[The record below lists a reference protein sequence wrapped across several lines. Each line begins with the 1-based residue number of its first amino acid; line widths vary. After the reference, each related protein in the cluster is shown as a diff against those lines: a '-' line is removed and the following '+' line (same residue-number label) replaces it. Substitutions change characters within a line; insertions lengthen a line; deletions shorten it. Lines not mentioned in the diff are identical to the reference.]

1 MRKKM
6 NSKERLLAVLKGKK
20 ADRMPWAP
28 LIDGYFLSSLKEKN
42 IEMNSIELLRHIR
55 ADILERHVPTC
66 IDILQTGSSYM
77 TYTNPKNI
85 MVQKNIKI
93 TMNFNKKSGEIF
105 NIYETPLGI
114 IKEKYVFTK
123 ASPFLPFPV
132 EHKIKK
138 KEDLAIYKYLLT
150 NIQPVPSFNNF
161 QKVVDYIGDDG
172 LATASGPPTPLLRL
186 LEKDMG
192 VENFYYYLYDYP
204 KEMEEILDIM
214 HERNKNTYRIVIKS
228 PAEVIIGYENSSTT
242 LFSPQI
248 YKNYCLNQIN
258 EYVDIVH
265 GAGKIFLTHMC
276 GKLDRIM
283 DLISEGK
290 QDGIADVAPSPTG
303 DLNISKALKV
313 WGRNKIVIGGIDATA
328 FTQLSVD
335 DIKEYVKDLLEQ
347 INPADNFILGSGD
360 ATPYGAPLE
369 NLIAVTEVVENWK

>member
-1 MRKKM
+1 M
-6 NSKERLLAVLKGKK
+6 NSKERLISVFRRKK
-20 ADRMPWAP
+20 PDRVPWAP

-42 IEMNSIELLRHIR
+42 LEMNSIELLRHIR

-161 QKVVDYIGDDG
+161 QKVVDHIGDDG

-214 HERNKNTYRIVIKS
+214 HERNKSIYRIIIKS
-228 PAEVIIGYENSSTT
+228 PAEVIINYENSSTT

-258 EYVDIVH
+258 EYTDIVH
-265 GAGKIFLTHMC
+265 EAGKIFLTHMC
-276 GKLDRIM
+276 GKLDNIM

-290 QDGIADVAPSPTG
+290 QDGISDVAPPPTG

-313 WGRNKIVIGGIDATA
+313 WGRSKIVIGGIDATA

-335 DIKEYVKDLLEQ
+335 DIKEYVKDLLEK

-360 ATPYGAPLE
+360 AVPYGTPLE
-369 NLIAVTEVVENWK
+369 NLKAVTEVVENW

>member
-1 MRKKM
+1 M
-6 NSKERLLAVLKGKK
+6 NSKERLISVFRRKK
-20 ADRMPWAP
+20 PDRIPWAP

-42 IEMNSIELLRHIR
+42 IEMNSIELLRNIR
-55 ADILERHVPTC
+55 ADILERHVSTY

-77 TYTNPKNI
+77 IYMNPKDI
-85 MVQKNIKI
+85 MVQKNIKV
-93 TMNFNKKSGEIF
+93 TTNFNKKSGEIF
-105 NIYETPLGI
+105 YIYETPLGI
-114 IKEKYVFTK
+114 IREKYVFTK

-138 KEDLAIYKYLLT
+138 KEDLGIYKYLLT
-150 NIQPVPSFNNF
+150 NILPVPNFNNF
-161 QKVVDYIGDDG
+161 QKVIDYIGDDG

-214 HERNKNTYRIVIKS
+214 HERNKNIYRIIIKS
-228 PAEVIIGYENSSTT
+228 PAEVIINYENSSTT

-258 EYVDIVH
+258 EYTDIVRE
-265 GAGKIFLTHMC
+265 AGKIFLTHMC
-276 GKLDRIM
+276 GKLDNIIG
-283 DLISEGK
+283 LISEGK
-290 QDGIADVAPSPTG
+290 QDGITDVAPPPTG

-313 WGRNKIVIGGIDATA
+313 WGRSKIVIGGIDATA

-335 DIKEYVKDLLEQ
+335 GIKEYVRDLLEQ

-360 ATPYGAPLE
+360 AVPYGTPLE
-369 NLIAVTEVVENWK
+369 NLKAVTEVVENW

>member
-1 MRKKM
+1 M
-6 NSKERLLAVLKGKK
+6 NSRERLSSIFKGVRP
-20 ADRMPWAP
+20 DRIPWAP

-55 ADILERHVPTC
+55 ADILERHVTTY

-77 TYTNPKNI
+77 LYIQPEDI
-85 MVQKNIKI
+85 VVQKNIKI
-93 TMNFNKKSGEIF
+93 TTNFNKKSGEIF

-138 KEDLAIYKYLLT
+138 KEDLGIYKYLLT
-150 NIQPVPSFNNF
+150 NIQPVPDFNNF

-214 HERNKNTYRIVIKS
+214 HERNKNIYRIIIKS

-248 YKNYCLNQIN
+248 YKNYCLHQIN
-258 EYVDIVH
+258 EYTDIVH
-265 GAGKIFLTHMC
+265 KAGKIFLTHMC
-276 GKLDRIM
+276 GKLDNIM

-290 QDGIADVAPSPTG
+290 QDGITDVAPPPTG
-303 DLNISKALKV
+303 DLNIPKALKV
-313 WGRNKIVIGGIDATA
+313 WGKNKIVILGACSDNSFFG
-328 FTQLSVD
+328 LSM
-335 DIKEYVKDLLEQ
+335 
-347 INPADNFILGSGD
+347 
-360 ATPYGAPLE
+360 T
-369 NLIAVTEVVENWK
+369 

>member
-1 MRKKM
+1 M
-6 NSKERLLAVLKGKK
+6 NSKERLLAVLKGEKP
-20 ADRMPWAP
+20 DRMPWAP

-42 IEMNSIELLRHIR
+42 IEMNSIELLRHIK
-55 ADILERHVPTC
+55 ADILERHVTTY

-77 TYTNPKNI
+77 IYVKPKDVI
-85 MVQKNIKI
+85 IQKNIKI
-93 TMNFNKKSGEIF
+93 TTNFNKKSGEIF
-105 NIYETPLGI
+105 NIYETPLGT

-138 KEDLAIYKYLLT
+138 KEDLSIYKYLLT

-192 VENFYYYLYDYP
+192 VENFYYCLYDYP
-204 KEMEEILDIM
+204 KEMEEILEIM
-214 HERNKNTYRIVIKS
+214 HERNKNIYRIIIKS
-228 PAEVIIGYENSSTT
+228 PAEVIIDYENSSTT

-258 EYVDIVH
+258 EYTDIVH
-265 GAGKIFLTHMC
+265 EAGKIFLTHMC
-276 GKLDRIM
+276 GKLDKIM

-290 QDGIADVAPSPTG
+290 QDGITDVSPPPTG

-313 WGRNKIVIGGIDATA
+313 WGKNKIVLGGIDATA
-328 FTQLSVD
+328 FVLLSTD
-335 DIKEYVKDLLEQ
+335 EIKKYVSELLKQ
-347 INPADNFILGSGD
+347 IGPASNFILGSGD
-360 ATPYGAPLE
+360 ATPYGTPLK
-369 NLIAVTEVVENWK
+369 NLKAVTEVIENW

>member
-1 MRKKM
+1 M

-20 ADRMPWAP
+20 PDRIPWSP

-42 IEMNSIELLRHIR
+42 IEMNSIELFRHIR
-55 ADILERHVPTC
+55 ADILERHVSTY

-77 TYTNPKNI
+77 LYIQPEDI
-85 MVQKNIKI
+85 VVQKNIKI
-93 TMNFNKKSGEIF
+93 TTNFNKKSGEIF
-105 NIYETPLGI
+105 NTYETPLGI

-138 KEDLAIYKYLLT
+138 KEDLGIYKYLLT
-150 NIQPVPSFNNF
+150 NIQPVPGFNNF

-204 KEMEEILDIM
+204 KEMEEILDLM
-214 HERNKNTYRIVIKS
+214 HERNKNIYRIITKS
-228 PAEVIIGYENSSTT
+228 PAEVIIDYENSSTT

-258 EYVDIVH
+258 EYTDIVH
-265 GAGKIFLTHMC
+265 EAGKIFFTHMC
-276 GKLDRIM
+276 GKLNNIM

-290 QDGIADVAPSPTG
+290 QDGITDVAPPPTG
-303 DLNISKALKV
+303 DLNIPKALKV
-313 WGRNKIVIGGIDATA
+313 WGKNKIVIGGIDATA

-335 DIKEYVKDLLEQ
+335 GMKKYVSELLDQ
-347 INPADNFILGSGD
+347 IGSVSNFILGSGD
-360 ATPYGAPLE
+360 ATPYGTPLE
-369 NLIAVTEVVENWK
+369 NLKAVTEIIENRQ

>member
-1 MRKKM
+1 M

-20 ADRMPWAP
+20 PDRIPWTP

-55 ADILERHVPTC
+55 ADILERHVSTY

-77 TYTNPKNI
+77 IYINPKNI
-85 MVQKNIKI
+85 IVQKNIKI
-93 TMNFNKKSGEIF
+93 TTNFNKKSGEIF

-138 KEDLAIYKYLLT
+138 KEDLSIYKYLLT
-150 NIQPVPSFNNF
+150 NIQPVPSFSNF

-192 VENFYYYLYDYP
+192 VEDFYYFLYDYP

-214 HERNKNTYRIVIKS
+214 HERNKNIYRIIIKS
-228 PAEVIIGYENSSTT
+228 PAEVIIDYENSSTT

-258 EYVDIVH
+258 EYTDIVH
-265 GAGKIFLTHMC
+265 EAGKIFLTHMC
-276 GKLDRIM
+276 GKLDNIM

-290 QDGIADVAPSPTG
+290 QDGIADVAPPPTG

-360 ATPYGAPLE
+360 ATPYGTPLE
-369 NLIAVTEVVENWK
+369 NLKAVTEVVENW

>member
-1 MRKKM
+1 M
-6 NSKERLLAVLKGKK
+6 NSRERLSSIFKGVRP
-20 ADRMPWAP
+20 DRIPWAP

-55 ADILERHVPTC
+55 ADILERHVSTY

-77 TYTNPKNI
+77 IYMNPKDI

-105 NIYETPLGI
+105 YIYETPLGI

-132 EHKIKK
+132 ERKIKK
-138 KEDLAIYKYLLT
+138 KEDLSIYKYLLT
-150 NIQPVPSFNNF
+150 NIQPVPNFNNF

-214 HERNKNTYRIVIKS
+214 HERNKNIYRIIIKS

-248 YKNYCLNQIN
+248 YKNYCLHQIN
-258 EYVDIVH
+258 EYTDIVRE
-265 GAGKIFLTHMC
+265 AGKIFLTHMC
-276 GKLDRIM
+276 GKLDNIM

-290 QDGIADVAPSPTG
+290 QNGITDITSPPTG

-347 INPADNFILGSGD
+347 INPSDNFILGSGD
-360 ATPYGAPLE
+360 AVPYGTPLE
-369 NLIAVTEVVENWK
+369 NLKAVTEVIENRK